1 MRIIEQHCQGKRT
14 DQSLNED
21 GLIITDDFAAVVDGA
36 TSKSVH
42 HLAGLVLG
50 RVQHRREACG
60 PFAHRTAGEHV
71 VAAHAH
77 DQHIRPVIDIADHP
91 VAHTSSGRAELA
103 DRTPGH
109 RPTGTLATR
118 AASSGI
124 MPFDWPST
132 PHPATN
138 ESPTM
143 TARIGFTP
151 FAPFQ
156 SGPIGALISTTRPLA
171 SNKPNRLPFGSDA
184 NFTRPLAHIPSI
196 GATAASNHT
205 QDSHATQHSPPSSTS
220 LAASSNP
227 YSKTR

>member
-1 MRIIEQHCQGKRT
+1 MRIIEQHCQGKRS

-21 GLIITDDFAAVVDGA
+21 GLIITDGFAAVVDGV

-42 HLAGLVLG
+42 HLAGPVLG
-50 RVQHRREACG
+50 RVQHRREAGG

-77 DQHIRPVIDIADHP
+77 DQHIRPVVDIADYP
-91 VAHTSSGRAELA
+91 VAHAPGGRAELA

-124 MPFDWPST
+124 MPFDWSST

-156 SGPIGALISTTRPLA
+156 SGPIGASISTPRPLA

-196 GATAASNHT
+196 GATAASIT
-205 QDSHATQHSPPSSTS
+205 RKIPTATQHSPPSSTS

>member
-1 MRIIEQHCQGKRT
+1 MAVCALMRRSMSRRSARQDRAAMRLPGAEQ
-14 DQSLNED
+14 
-21 GLIITDDFAAVVDGA
+21 
-36 TSKSVH
+36 H

-124 MPFDWPST
+124 MPFDW
-132 PHPATN
+132 
-138 ESPTM
+138 
-143 TARIGFTP
+143 
-151 FAPFQ
+151 
-156 SGPIGALISTTRPLA
+156 
-171 SNKPNRLPFGSDA
+171 
-184 NFTRPLAHIPSI
+184 
-196 GATAASNHT
+196 
-205 QDSHATQHSPPSSTS
+205 SST
-220 LAASSNP
+220 LPNIVRP
-227 YSKTR
+227 PRPR